1 MVDAAERIATLE
13 AELARRDVELAGR
26 DARIADLMALVAKLA
41 KEVAALKS
49 KLGENSSN
57 SGRPPSSDPPK
68 DRAARRRE
76 AKELR
81 ERQGTGPR
89 RKQGAQ
95 PGHKPQQRVRLPE
108 NEVDV
113 EDVFPESCECCGKR
127 LPKLEDDGHVWHQVT
142 EVPLVKPRT
151 TEFRLHSVECNR
163 CGEST
168 RGVLPPG
175 TPPGAFGP
183 RLTAIAALLTGAHRV
198 SRRGAQ
204 ELLHELLGVRMSL
217 GALSKCEERVST
229 AVEAAVDAAAAHA
242 RGAAVKNVDATT
254 WYLRNGLCQLWVI
267 ATTLVTVFSITANG
281 KMETVKDLLGTVC
294 GVLVSDRA
302 RAFNFW
308 AMKQRQVC
316 WAHLLRKFVAFA
328 TGTGKQAVIGGRLVP
343 RILVMFR
350 WWKRVRD
357 GELPRE
363 EFQQRMKRL
372 SKKIELLLEEAAAA
386 DEYGL
391 SGSCADILK
400 HREAL
405 WTFVSVVGVEPTNN
419 FAEQQLRSGV
429 QLRRLS
435 MGSQSERGLR
445 FVERTL
451 TIAKTLA
458 AQRRHGRRTTTVLE
472 FLTAACTSAWDGQ
485 QGPSLLPKLAVT
497 RIAA

>member
-13 AELARRDVELAGR
+13 ASLAAR
-26 DARIADLMALVAKLA
+26 DAQIEELMALVAKLT
-41 KEVAALKS
+41 KEVAALKL

-57 SGRPPSSDPPK
+57 SGKPPSSDAPK
-68 DRAARRRE
+68 DRATRRRE

-81 ERQGTGPR
+81 ERTQGASPR

-113 EDVFPESCECCGKR
+113 HDAFPEKCGCCGKK
-127 LPKLEDDGHVWHQVT
+127 LPKLEDVGYLWHQIT
-142 EVPLVKPRT
+142 EVPVVKPRT
-151 TEFRLHSVECNR
+151 TEFRLHTVDCAR

-168 RGVLPPG
+168 SATLPPG

-204 ELLHELLGVRMSL
+204 ELLYELLGVRMSL
-217 GALSKCEERVST
+217 GALSKCEERASG
-229 AVEAAVDAAAAHA
+229 AVEAAVNAAAAHA
-242 RGAAVKNVDATT
+242 RGAPVKYADATT
-254 WYLRNGLCQLWVI
+254 WYLKNGLCQLWVV

-281 KMETVKDLLGTVC
+281 KMDTVKDLLGTVC
-294 GVLVSDRA
+294 GILVSDRA

-328 TGTGKQAVIGGRLVP
+328 AGSGKKQRVVGARLVP

-350 WWKRVRD
+350 WWNRFRH

-363 EFQQRMKRL
+363 EFQRRMKRL
-372 SKKIELLLEEAAAA
+372 SKKIEMLLEEGAAA
-386 DEYGL
+386 DEHGL

-400 HREAL
+400 HRDAL
-405 WTFVSVVGVEPTNN
+405 WTFVNVDGVEPTNN
-419 FAEQQLRSGV
+419 FAERQLRSGV
-429 QLRRLS
+429 QSRQSS

-458 AQRRHGRRTTTVLE
+458 AQRRHGQRSTTVLE
-472 FLTAACTSAWDGQ
+472 FLTAACTSAWTGE
-485 QGPSLLPKLAVT
+485 QGPSLLPK
-497 RIAA
+497 IGQPAAAA